1 MVLGK
6 INWVRWL
13 FFSKKKKKNQ
23 RDKNIMC
30 SNMLGFLKG
39 SLTKCLV
46 FMLWP

>member
-1 MVLGK
+1 MALGK

-13 FFSKKKKKNQ
+13 FFSKKKFSVTKTL
-23 RDKNIMC
+23 C